1 MVCFCNFKK
10 FHPEKVISNLKPN
23 FAHLTSLL
31 WSIRGLVY
39 CTDRYLAISS
49 QWPDGQNYIVA
60 ELRYGKYRIKKTRC
74 EQSLGYISR
83 RLLRCIE
90 KTFTTANPNPYNN
103 CKSSVKNGQRLKNL
117 KNRFPDLLK
126 SASQNCAVSEFIS
139 TVLHLLWKK
148 EIKISEL
155 SIISLPPFKNLWKFK
170 VALNSLYKI
179 FWNSLNLIKL
189 ITIRLNNG
197 GLRGCL

>member
-1 MVCFCNFKK
+1 MVHNFL
-10 FHPEKVISNLKPN
+10 ISQSEVLSTV
-23 FAHLTSLL
+23 L
-31 WSIRGLVY
+31 I
-39 CTDRYLAISS
+39 DISQYQVS
-49 QWPDGQNYIVA
+49 DLMGRTIFWLN
-60 ELRYGKYRIKKTRC
+60 GKYRIKKTRC
-74 EQSLGYISR
+74 EQSLDYISR
-83 RLLRCIE
+83 RLLRCKE
-90 KTFTTANPNPYNN
+90 KTFTTAF
-103 CKSSVKNGQRLKNL
+103 KSSVKNGQRLKNP

-155 SIISLPPFKNLWKFK
+155 SIISLIILPPFKNLWKFK

-197 GLRGCL
+197 RLRGC